1 MIAEAMVLTGPRSLQ
16 RRQMIIPDVGDRG
29 AILRVE
35 ACGLCGTDHEQFT
48 GHLPAGFSFVPGHEI
63 VGIVEH
69 VGAAAGQRWGV
80 QAGQRVAVEVF
91 RSCRDCPECR
101 RGEYRRCAV
110 NGIATMFGFVDVEIG
125 AGLWGGYATHVELP
139 WDAMLLPIAED
150 MDPVLATLF
159 NPLGAGIQWGATLPD
174 TKAGDVVAILGPG
187 IRGICAAVA
196 AKEAGAAFVSM
207 TGVGPR
213 DEQRL
218 AIARS
223 FGVDLPIDVSQDDA
237 ATALQRETG
246 GRLADVVVDVT
257 AKAPSA
263 FADAVGLARPGG
275 TIVVAGTRG
284 GGGAPR
290 FEPDLLVY
298 KELHVVGALG
308 VEYPAYRAALEILAM
323 GRWPFDRIT
332 RESTGFAGLAQLLT
346 SLADESARSSGA
358 LHNVFLPTP

>member
-1 MIAEAMVLTGPRSLQ
+1 MGGRIRHPCGAS
-16 RRQMIIPDVGDRG
+16 VG
-29 AILRVE
+29 
-35 ACGLCGTDHEQFT
+35 
-48 GHLPAGFSFVPGHEI
+48 
-63 VGIVEH
+63 
-69 VGAAAGQRWGV
+69 
-80 QAGQRVAVEVF
+80 
-91 RSCRDCPECR
+91 RDATADCR
-101 RGEYRRCAV
+101 RHGPFSPRCSTLSGPV
-110 NGIATMFGFVDVEIG
+110 SNGG
-125 AGLWGGYATHVELP
+125 AS
-139 WDAMLLPIAED
+139 
-150 MDPVLATLF
+150 
-159 NPLGAGIQWGATLPD
+159 LPD
-174 TKAGDVVAILGPG
+174 TKAGGDVVAILGPG

-196 AKEAGAAFVSM
+196 AKEAGAAFVAM

-223 FGVDLPIDVSQDDA
+223 FGVDLPIDVSKDDA

-257 AKAPSA
+257 AKAPTA

-275 TIVVAGTRG
+275 TVVVAGTRG

-346 SLADESARSSGA
+346 SLADESARSSGGA
-358 LHNVFLPTP
+358 LHNVFFCPRPNGVQRFNREGHP

>member
-1 MIAEAMVLTGPRSLQ
+1 MPLVALAKVGNDPAGQHGDTIDLGQVITTPSVQQLRPATGPATGGTMSRITGAFFLPGIQ
-16 RRQMIIPDVGDRG
+16 FLYGDK
-29 AILRVE
+29 
-35 ACGLCGTDHEQFT
+35 
-48 GHLPAGFSFVPGHEI
+48 PAPRAQTFSFDT
-63 VGIVEH
+63 
-69 VGAAAGQRWGV
+69 A
-80 QAGQRVAVEVF
+80 VAV
-91 RSCRDCPECR
+91 SP
-101 RGEYRRCAV
+101 
-110 NGIATMFGFVDVEIG
+110 
-125 AGLWGGYATHVELP
+125 
-139 WDAMLLPIAED
+139 
-150 MDPVLATLF
+150 
-159 NPLGAGIQWGATLPD
+159 
-174 TKAGDVVAILGPG
+174 
-187 IRGICAAVA
+187 
-196 AKEAGAAFVSM
+196 
-207 TGVGPR
+207 
-213 DEQRL
+213 
-218 AIARS
+218 
-223 FGVDLPIDVSQDDA
+223 A
-237 ATALQRETG
+237 ATNGL
-246 GRLADVVVDVT
+246 VVDVT